1 MGGAGSAASPTLVGS
16 DHAAI
21 TLRRAVASALRADGV
36 EVVEIGPGE
45 GERADYPDAAREVAE
60 AVRDG
65 RAEAGVLC
73 CGTGIG
79 MSIAAN
85 KVRGVRAAL
94 VHDPVTARLAAEHN
108 RANVL
113 CLGGRLL
120 APEYGVELVRI
131 WRATTFEAR
140 HQVRLDKIARLE
152 DRGVAGSGSGEGE
165 A

>member
-1 MGGAGSAASPTLVGS
+1 MGPAGPGASPTYVGS
-16 DHAAI
+16 DHAA
-21 TLRRAVASALRADGV
+21 TALRRAVVAALRADGV
-36 EVVEIGPGE
+36 AVVELGPAD
-45 GERADYPDAAREVAE
+45 GERADYPDVALAVAE

-65 RAEAGVLC
+65 RAAAGVLC

-120 APEYGVELVRI
+120 APEYGVELVRT

-140 HQVRLDKIARLE
+140 HQVRLDAIARYE
-152 DRGVAGSGSGEGE
+152 GDAGADVGG
-165 A
+165 AP